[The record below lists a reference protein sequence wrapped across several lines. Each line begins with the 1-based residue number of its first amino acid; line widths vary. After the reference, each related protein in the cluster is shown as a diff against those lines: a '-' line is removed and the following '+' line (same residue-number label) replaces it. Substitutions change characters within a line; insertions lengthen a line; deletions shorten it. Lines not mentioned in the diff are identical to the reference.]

1 MTYHYYELKILKNMK
16 SFKDK
21 VAVVTGAGSGIGR
34 HLSILLK
41 EAGASVAICDVNE
54 TTLRETEKILNKY
67 NTKTSVHLAD
77 VSSKTTVKVL
87 TENILREHKN
97 VDMLFNNAGVT
108 VNDSFEDTTE
118 QNWDWVIETNLH
130 AVINLTRCFLPIL
143 KKQDEAAIVNLS
155 SIFGMITVP
164 NQSAYHVTKFGVR
177 AFSDALSKELSNTN
191 VSVHC
196 VHPGHIGTNI
206 VSNARMTSGPKQ
218 NDALQRIMSKLLPIG
233 TSQREM
239 SEFFQKYGMH
249 PSRAANIILNG
260 IKRNKKRIFVGLD
273 AKLMD
278 ISQRISPMHYE
289 KLFPIFTLPITILRN
304 KKPLK

>member
-1 MTYHYYELKILKNMK
+1 MQIVFISFLILI
-16 SFKDK
+16 STF
-21 VAVVTGAGSGIGR
+21 ATA
-34 HLSILLK
+34 
-41 EAGASVAICDVNE
+41 
-54 TTLRETEKILNKY
+54 
-67 NTKTSVHLAD
+67 
-77 VSSKTTVKVL
+77 
-87 TENILREHKN
+87 
-97 VDMLFNNAGVT
+97 F
-108 VNDSFEDTTE
+108 
-118 QNWDWVIETNLH
+118 
-130 AVINLTRCFLPIL
+130 
-143 KKQDEAAIVNLS
+143 LS

-177 AFSDALSKELSNTN
+177 GFSEALSKELSNTN

-260 IKRNKKRIFVGLD
+260 IKRNKKR
-273 AKLMD
+273 KKNQEK
-278 ISQRISPMHYE
+278 QR
-289 KLFPIFTLPITILRN
+289 KN
-304 KKPLK
+304 KKN